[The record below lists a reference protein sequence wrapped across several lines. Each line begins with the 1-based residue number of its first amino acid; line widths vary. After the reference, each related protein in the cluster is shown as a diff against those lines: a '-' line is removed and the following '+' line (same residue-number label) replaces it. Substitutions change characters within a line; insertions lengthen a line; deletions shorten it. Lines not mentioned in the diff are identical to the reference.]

1 MRWMLAGDWPV
12 GQWCIPTGTVLTGV
26 ARDGKLVEPP
36 TWNGITLP
44 MPMPLNAIALD
55 EDAAL
60 MMLKWFD
67 QDLWYRLHFDWSLD
81 RDAIMARALGR
92 WPHGRPASGPQ
103 TTSAPPPPPEEAL
116 ISERMTHA
124 QGEDEAPT
132 TSPPQAK
139 APGEGI
145 EGEAQTDFGC
155 RRLDLTSANALE
167 KETPRLVPA
176 ATTTGVSLSG
186 NQGSQ

>member
-1 MRWMLAGDWPV
+1 MLWMLQGDWPV

-26 ARDGKLVEPP
+26 ARDGELVEPP

-116 ISERMTHA
+116 ISERMTM
-124 QGEDEAPT
+124 PKVKMK
-132 TSPPQAK
+132 PPRPVRRKPKPPAK
-139 APGEGI
+139 VSKAKRKLI
-145 EGEAQTDFGC
+145 
-155 RRLDLTSANALE
+155 L
-167 KETPRLVPA
+167 A
-176 ATTTGVSLSG
+176 ADA
-186 NQGSQ
+186 

>member
-1 MRWMLAGDWPV
+1 MRWMLQGDWPV

-26 ARDGKLVEPP
+26 ARGDGELVEPP

-60 MMLKWFD
+60 MMLKWFG

-92 WPHGRPASGPQ
+92 WRHGRPAQVASGAAGPEC
-103 TTSAPPPPPEEAL
+103 SSSISPEEAL

-124 QGEDEAPT
+124 EGEDEAT
-132 TSPPQAK
+132 PPHSSAAETQAK
-139 APGEGI
+139 A
-145 EGEAQTDFGC
+145 
-155 RRLDLTSANALE
+155 
-167 KETPRLVPA
+167 V
-176 ATTTGVSLSG
+176 TTA
-186 NQGSQ
+186 